1 MFIGFL
7 PNLVLRCALM
17 GPLSVPNFSPIG
29 TRICV
34 LWWILRSVQKKV
46 EEKIPNFGRLYLGNG
61 WSNFLQIWNVDTP
74 T

>member
-1 MFIGFL
+1 
-7 PNLVLRCALM
+7 M

-29 TRICV
+29 AHICV

-46 EEKIPNFGRLYLGNG
+46 EEKIPNFGRLYLGSG
-61 WSNFLQIWNVDTP
+61 RSNFLQIWNVDTP